1 MHWDDHVRA
10 LDKDMNRYYT
20 RSMGVRW
27 KSGHLKSG
35 TCRHRVSFFF
45 LFMYRG
51 CLRLSKVVQGCVGVC
66 S

>member
-20 RSMGVRW
+20 CSMGVRW

-35 TCRHRVSFFF
+35 MCRHPLGQNTLCSRPLSSFGQDG
-45 LFMYRG
+45 RDT
-51 CLRLSKVVQGCVGVC
+51 
-66 S
+66 